1 MTFRDYIITIHSHC
15 CCKSQHE
22 TIIKLFQAA
31 DAQNE
36 VVPETAKSWLKNGKG
51 HRNCNIKDYFPKDSL
66 NETGFIN
73 FFESRIKS
81 DWKKLQTEFLS
92 INNDNIIDLHT
103 DIAKDFYWSLLNQF
117 QKIHNMPLSKMP
129 IELKDTSVCN
139 EIVNIF
145 KEAAEFYHITD
156 FITRNPALLD
166 FKLPNM
172 NYDLQKLVTRF
183 IEEIEYNIITLFTPY
198 KDEMVYIKISRF
210 IFLIKEYL
218 SLISTSNNIFSHSDK
233 IANTFL
239 SYNLN
244 SMIHSEFEAQKSE
257 TDTERLQAQLKSI
270 YNEIC
275 HLYTPTNSV
284 EEI

>member
-1 MTFRDYIITIHSHC
+1 MTFRDYIITIHSYC
-15 CCKSQHE
+15 RCKSQHD

-31 DAQNE
+31 DAKSE
-36 VVPETAKSWLKNGKG
+36 VIPETAKSWLKTGKG
-51 HRNCNIKDYFPKDSL
+51 HRNCTIKDYFPKDVL

-81 DWKKLQTEFLS
+81 DWKKLQTEFIS
-92 INNDNIIDLHT
+92 INDNNIIDLHT
-103 DIAKDFYWSLLNQF
+103 NIAKDFYWSLLNQF
-117 QKIHNMPLSKMP
+117 QKIHNMPLSKKP
-129 IELKDTSVCN
+129 TELKDTSICN

-145 KEAAEFYHITD
+145 KETAEFYHITD
-156 FITRNPALLD
+156 LITRDPALLE

-172 NYDLQKLVTRF
+172 NYDLQKSATRF
-183 IEEIEYNIITLFTPY
+183 IEAIEYNIITLFTPY

-218 SLISTSNNIFSHSDK
+218 CLISTSNNIFTHSDK
-233 IANTFL
+233 ITNTLL

-244 SMIHSEFEAQKSE
+244 AMILSECEAPKSE
-257 TDTERLQAQLKSI
+257 TDTERLQAQLQSI

-275 HLYTPTNSV
+275 HLYTST
-284 EEI
+284 